1 MFTGKKEPYNPDY
14 FKTLW
19 TRYKRKSNL
28 IEKDQTLYSFRH
40 TGAIQVYEKTGS
52 LTKLQQVMGHS
63 SLQVSLTYLRG
74 LEVRQ
79 LDVEDMPV
87 F

>member
-1 MFTGKKEPYNPDY
+1 LLFTHNSYTGKVHFNV
-14 FKTLW
+14 
-19 TRYKRKSNL
+19 RKALPIGGAFSL
-28 IEKDQTLYSFRH
+28 IRFN
-40 TGAIQVYEKTGS
+40 VYEKTGS

-79 LDVEDMPV
+79 LDQDDMPSLLNRG
-87 F
+87 